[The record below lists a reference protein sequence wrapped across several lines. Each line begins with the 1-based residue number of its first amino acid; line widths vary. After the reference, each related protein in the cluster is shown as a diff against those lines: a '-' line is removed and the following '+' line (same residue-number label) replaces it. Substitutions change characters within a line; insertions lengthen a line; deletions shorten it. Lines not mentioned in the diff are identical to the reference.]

1 MIIPTFLSGLREH
14 LIDCAGDIHEKT
26 LSSKRNQIPFI
37 TETTAGNLKCQKLLF
52 VNWSLSMQ
60 TTKDEVL
67 IGSLQFFLSRVFD
80 YIIKY
85 DKTDNGKVRSIA
97 MAMPEIFQD
106 EQIFCEEFL
115 DEMINQIHSTK
126 SSSFR
131 VSLIFLPGQQK
142 FYQKLIHV
150 LRLYQ
155 NNEDMYG
162 IFYCPI
168 TGNRS
173 FPFDELQFVLFLV
186 LTITLMTLEKEN
198 LDRFQ
203 KHIETYLKRSMWRKK
218 LNGFDHWN
226 QHFISQFYSL
236 AQDKSVLLKSNDQQQ
251 VILHGSVT
259 DVEQVYYQYQ
269 LISLSIQIR
278 KNCPLESPKFTLML
292 NYSAKDS
299 TIGQR
304 IFTHLIND
312 GFRVF
317 IRSDSFE
324 DNSTTVNEVNLILF
338 CISEN
343 SLDDDSFREELISAE
358 EMGKILIPI
367 QIESYRPTRWLRKLI
382 ENQIIF
388 RLSGSDD
395 YFNQE
400 YQKLSLKIVSQSFL
414 QTNFLKKFTLV
425 STAACWNKQ

>member
-1 MIIPTFLSGLREH
+1 MIIPTFLSGFREY
-14 LIDCAGDIHEKT
+14 LIDCAGDIQEKT
-26 LSSKRNQIPFI
+26 LSLKSDQIPFI
-37 TETTAGNLKCQKLLF
+37 TETTAGNLKCQRILF

-60 TTKDEVL
+60 TTKDEVF
-67 IGSLQFFLSRVFD
+67 IGSLQFFLSRVFN
-80 YIIKY
+80 YIVKH
-85 DKTDNGKVRSIA
+85 DKIENRKVRSIA

-115 DEMINQIHSTK
+115 DEMINQIHSTE

-155 NNEDMYG
+155 NNEDIYG
-162 IFYCPI
+162 IFYCPT

-173 FPFDELQFVLFLV
+173 FSFDELQFVLFLV
-186 LTITLMTLEKEN
+186 LTITLISLEEEN

-203 KHIETYLKRSMWRKK
+203 KHMETYLKRSMWRKE
-218 LNGFDHWN
+218 LNGFDQWN

-236 AQDKSVLLKSNDQQQ
+236 AQEKSVLLKSNDQLQ
-251 VILHGSVT
+251 VILHGSVI

-278 KNCPLESPKFTLML
+278 KNCPPGSPYLPLML
-292 NYSAKDS
+292 NYSVKDS

-317 IRSDSFE
+317 IRSDSFK
-324 DNSTTVNEVNLILF
+324 DNSTTINEVNLILF

-343 SLDDDSFREELISAE
+343 SLDDDLFREELILANQME
-358 EMGKILIPI
+358 KILVPI

-425 STAACWNKQ
+425 STAECRKKK